1 MDYTVLYVIGTAI
14 FVVLFSIV
22 IKILIDKKIL
32 TKEVV
37 SFVVKTFNLTS
48 KVVDELNLKKEK
60 QILMIADIVND
71 SIEYI
76 LAIMDNPNSMVDE
89 AYNYAVDKCLAFGI
103 ELTDNR
109 KDILRQ
115 LIVAGLNLKLMNEE
129 I

>member
-1 MDYTVLYVIGTAI
+1 MDYAVLYVIGTAI

-37 SFVVKTFNLTS
+37 SFVTKTFNLTS

-115 LIVAGLNLKLMNEE
+115 LIVAGLNLKIINEE